1 MRDRVISYAQNRE
14 DVILAAFFDEDEK
27 GFYVD
32 IGANHPTED
41 SVTKYF
47 YDRGWT
53 GINIEPNKRQ
63 YDLLAAERPN
73 DINLKVGI
81 SDKPGKLKLRIYD
94 KGDGLSTFSE
104 EMKGDYEV
112 HTSYFTDKYHED
124 TVEVTTLSAVLAAN
138 NVTKIHFLKV
148 DVEGY
153 EYEVL
158 KSNDW
163 KKYRPEVI
171 CIEANHIIQDWH
183 PILEKNRYEKVFFDG
198 LNEYFVAKESSNRRE
213 AFSYVKGLIG
223 RPIVS
228 SKWDRAL
235 ADMEQQLTRLS
246 TELELEKSK
255 HWDAQRQ
262 VAFLIAELQNQR
274 RVRNLVKTLVRSIDR
289 AIYQRIEALNKPKRK
304 HASKLIAIDEAL
316 LSKANPER
324 SELLAAAKANDKANF
339 YSTKSGAGAY
349 SKSYAYKISL
359 LTYNCIHNCAKFAA
373 KLLRKIIRKLRRVAN

>member
-1 MRDRVISYAQNRE
+1 MQDRVVSYAQNRE
-14 DVILAAFFDEDEK
+14 DVILAAFFDEEEK

-32 IGANHPTED
+32 VGANHPTED

-53 GINIEPNKRQ
+53 GINIEPNKYQ
-63 YDLLAAERPN
+63 YNLLLAERPK
-73 DINLKVGI
+73 DTNLKIGI
-81 SDKPGKLKLRIYD
+81 SDKPGELKLRIYD
-94 KGDGLSTFSE
+94 KGDGLSTFSK
-104 EMKGDYEV
+104 EMKDDYEA
-112 HTSYFTDKYHED
+112 HSTYFTDKYHED
-124 TVEVTTLSAVLAAN
+124 TVEVTTLNTVFSAN
-138 NVTKIHFLKV
+138 KVTRIHFLKV

-158 KSNDW
+158 KGNDW
-163 KKYRPEVI
+163 NKYRPEVI
-171 CIEANHIIQDWH
+171 CIEANHIIRDWH
-183 PILEKNRYEKVFFDG
+183 PLLEKHRYEKVFFDG
-198 LNEYFVAKESSNRRE
+198 LNEYFVAKEASHRRE
-213 AFSYVKGLIG
+213 TFSYVKGLIG

-228 SKWDRAL
+228 SKWDRVL
-235 ADMEQQLTRLS
+235 VDMEVQLKRAT

-274 RVRNLVKTLVRSIDR
+274 RITNLVKTLVRSIDR

-316 LSKANPER
+316 LSKENPTR
-324 SELLAAAKANDKANF
+324 PELVEAAKANDKANF
-339 YSTKSGAGAY
+339 YSTKSGTGAY

-359 LTYNCIHNCAKFAA
+359 FIYNHIHNYAKFAA
-373 KLLRKIIRKLRRVAN
+373 KLLRKVIRKLRREAG